1 MNTPPKQSDT
11 DLVEK
16 LSGFDTATV
25 ANAIEHFK
33 VRDPVVGYASLELRA
48 QISNPKPMV
57 GYAVTCTKTTTS
69 PGDKRP
75 QGLEKVL
82 DLIDDSRKP
91 AVLVFQYLGDDR
103 LRGCSIGDMF
113 CAALDRLGVVGAVAD
128 HGVRDLQGISDRVPG
143 FQVFSP
149 GCVASHGYGVVL
161 DVDVNVSVCGL
172 EISTGDL
179 LHGDENGL
187 ISIPLDIA
195 DEVIKQAQIVR
206 NDEEDY
212 FRFINRKDLTLEE
225 LKKGL
230 IHH

>member
-1 MNTPPKQSDT
+1 M
-11 DLVEK
+11 
-16 LSGFDTATV
+16 
-25 ANAIEHFK
+25 
-33 VRDPVVGYASLELRA
+33 
-48 QISNPKPMV
+48 
-57 GYAVTCTKTTTS
+57 
-69 PGDKRP
+69 
-75 QGLEKVL
+75 
-82 DLIDDSRKP
+82 
-91 AVLVFQYLGDDR
+91 FQYLGDDR

-212 FRFINRKDLTLEE
+212 FRFIDRKDLTLEE